1 MYGDPRPL
9 NCNNCG
15 ATFDNEKTRSNHTC
29 TNVDFPIQRD
39 DAGNFECK
47 HCNKRFDRRK
57 GYIYHMINT
66 HKAERN
72 FPCEECDYKA
82 KNQMLLTRH
91 VNRLHKQVKPYLCP
105 HCGKVSV
112 IHREEKT

>member
-57 GYIYHMINT
+57 GNIFTIYVNIKIYH
-66 HKAERN
+66 
-72 FPCEECDYKA
+72 YLQ
-82 KNQMLLTRH
+82 KNSDFQST
-91 VNRLHKQVKPYLCP
+91 VQVRIAILQYF
-105 HCGKVSV
+105 SV
-112 IHREEKT
+112 

>member
-9 NCNNCG
+9 SCNNCG
-15 ATFDNEKTRSNHTC
+15 ATFDNDKTKSNHTC
-29 TNVDFPIQRD
+29 TNVDFEIQKD
-39 DAGNFECK
+39 EAGNFECK

-72 FPCEECDYKA
+72 FPCDQCDYKA
-82 KNQMLLTRH
+82 KNQMLLTRD
-91 VNRLHKQVKPYLCP
+91 VAIMSLTQTYILQTEWKF
-105 HCGKVSV
+105 
-112 IHREEKT
+112 

>member
-1 MYGDPRPL
+1 
-9 NCNNCG
+9 
-15 ATFDNEKTRSNHTC
+15 
-29 TNVDFPIQRD
+29 
-39 DAGNFECK
+39 
-47 HCNKRFDRRK
+47 
-57 GYIYHMINT
+57 MINT

-105 HCGKVSV
+105 HCGKVSAL
-112 IHREEKT
+112 